1 MVLSMINISA
11 SKIRFALVF
20 AVVVATLCSTQLAVS
35 GQQLSREVREK
46 FETMLDDLDSDLRAK
61 FQTAIDNNTPIV
73 ELTPRQFRKFRD
85 SPVNPFDINDVDPDD
100 LDGNIELKFELP
112 SLRNRPVQRFE
123 RQSRSLRRNLRG
135 SVDNVSRSIVKITD
149 GRDQLALGTVIRSDG
164 LVLTKASEV
173 EGKDRLYGQTTG
185 GNVYDASVLSRDER
199 NDVALLKLNADNLQP
214 ITWSNVQPING
225 SFVVTSNQ
233 AGEVVA
239 LGSYSVVSRST
250 VGENQ
255 GFLGV
260 APRTVSQGVVIE
272 EIVES
277 DTAAFAAGLRKGD
290 IITMV
295 DQVLV
300 AETFQLVDEIRKRQA
315 GDKIKVQFYRNGQ
328 LRSVVAKLAGRSL
341 TADRAARFKMMS
353 RLGAVPSERK
363 SEFPVV
369 FQHDSPL
376 FPEQCGGPICDLDG
390 NVLGLNIAR
399 ESRAATYAIPS
410 NHLQTIVD
418 ELLRYDIAARKNQ
431 SR

>member
-1 MVLSMINISA
+1 MNRINTSIFRILVVA
-11 SKIRFALVF
+11 AVF
-20 AVVVATLCSTQLAVS
+20 ATTTVTIPMSVS
-35 GQQLSREVREK
+35 AQQLSREVREK
-46 FETMLDDLDSDLRAK
+46 FETMLDDLDVELRAK

-73 ELTPRQFRKFRD
+73 ELTPQQFRKFRD

-135 SVDNVSRSIVKITD
+135 SVQGIAASIVKITD
-149 GRDQLALGTVIRSDG
+149 GRDQLAFGTVIRSDG

-173 EGKDRLYGQTTG
+173 EGKQKLYAQLV
-185 GNVYDASVLSRDER
+185 GNKVYNATVLSSDTK
-199 NDVALLKLNADNLQP
+199 NDVALLKVEADNLKP
-214 ITWSNVQPING
+214 ITWSNVQPLNG
-225 SFVVTSNQ
+225 SFVVTSSP
-233 AGEVVA
+233 AGEVIS

-260 APRTVSQGVVIE
+260 EPRTVSQGVV
-272 EIVES
+272 VGDVVAG
-277 DTAAFAAGLRKGD
+277 DTAAFAAGLRKDD

-295 DQVLV
+295 NQVRIN
-300 AETFQLVDEIRKRQA
+300 ETFELVDEIRKRQA
-315 GDKIKVQFYRNGQ
+315 GDKIKIQFIRNGRQ
-328 LRSVVAKLAGRSL
+328 RTTTAKLAGRSL
-341 TADRAARFKMMS
+341 NADRAARFKMMS

-399 ESRAATYAIPS
+399 ESRAASYAIPS
-410 NHLQTIVD
+410 NHLQTVVD